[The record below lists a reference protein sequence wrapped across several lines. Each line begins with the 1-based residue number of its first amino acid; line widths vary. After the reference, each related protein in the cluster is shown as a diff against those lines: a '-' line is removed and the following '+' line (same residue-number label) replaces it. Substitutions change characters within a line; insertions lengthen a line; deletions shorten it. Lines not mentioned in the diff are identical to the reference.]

1 MTDLALEQ
9 PDELK
14 IEYPV
19 ALPVLPLKEMVVFP
33 QSMTPLAIG
42 QERSVRLIDDVVAG
56 ERLLV
61 LVASRDSSLDSPG
74 WDDVYDVGTVALVHK
89 MIKVPD
95 GTLRILVQ
103 GLDRVRLENRL
114 DTEPYLLGEFSEL
127 PDVLDET
134 PELEAL
140 TRNVQGLFAR
150 IIGLA
155 PYLPEE
161 LQLAAA
167 NVDDPSALCH
177 LVASTLRT
185 IKTEERQEILEE
197 VNVEQRLRTVSAILS
212 RELEVFELG
221 SKIQSQVQSEM
232 DRGQREY
239 FLRQQL
245 KAIQQELGESDPEQ
259 AEVAELRERLEA
271 LGELPEEVRKAA
283 DRELSRLER
292 LPSAAA
298 EYGVIRTY
306 LEWILTLPWTT
317 FTDDNL
323 DLAHARE
330 VLDADHFDL
339 EKVKDRII
347 EYLAVA
353 KLRNEVSGQILCFVG
368 PPGVGKTSLGHSIA
382 NALGR
387 KFVRLSVGGVRDES
401 EIRGHRRTYIG
412 SMPGSIIRSIRDA
425 ESSNPLILIDE
436 IDKMGA
442 DWRGDPA
449 SAMLEVLDPEQ
460 NRTFRDHYLD
470 LPFDLSKVLFIC
482 TANTLDT
489 IPGPLLDRMDMIQL
503 SGYTEDE
510 KLGIAKRYL
519 FPKQLKAH
527 GLRRPQLTLTDKLL
541 RTVIRE
547 YTREAGVRGLE
558 RRLADLC
565 RKAATEVATGR
576 LKKIRV
582 DDAQLRDWL
591 GARRFAGEVR
601 KRTAG
606 PGVATGLAYTTVGG
620 DVLFIE
626 ATAYPGQG
634 RLTITGQLGEV
645 MQESAQAALSWVRAH
660 AADFGLP
667 DDWFATHDVHIHVP
681 AGAVPKDGPSAGVTM
696 ATAIASLV
704 RDTPVANDLGMTGEI
719 TLTGQVLPIGG
730 LREKSLAAQRAG
742 LKRVVFPRD
751 NEPDLD
757 ELPIETRKALE
768 FIPADTI
775 EDVFAAAFDG
785 KRRIMRRGAQ
795 AGEKL
800 AASSS
805 QTGCV
810 GRADEQ
816 ELALAAQ
823 QEGVAVGPVAERDLV
838 GVRLGAVDDDDRVA
852 AHGAA
857 ALLGDLGHADREL
870 RLHLPEQRGRVGM
883 HERERRDLHERRAVP
898 GCRPAVRD
906 GHLPLGRSTELEAL
920 PAHRLPLTVRLAVA
934 AAACEDEDSQQE
946 RLFASARPGYQA
958 PANQAKGSGDN
969 GQDD

>member
-1 MTDLALEQ
+1 MSEVSFDAPEPVDEQ
-9 PDELK
+9 QLSFPA
-14 IEYPV
+14 
-19 ALPVLPLKEMVVFP
+19 ALPVLPLKETVVFP
-33 QSMTPLAIG
+33 QSMSPLAIG

-56 ERLLV
+56 DRLLA
-61 LVASRDSSLDSPG
+61 LVTSRDGSVEAPE
-74 WDDVYDVGTVALVHK
+74 WDDIYDVGTVALIHK

-103 GLDRVRLENRL
+103 GIERVKLENRL
-114 DTEPYLLGEFSEL
+114 DSEPYLLGEFGAL
-127 PDVLDET
+127 PDVLEET
-134 PELEAL
+134 PEVEAL

-197 VNVEQRLRTVSAILS
+197 VNVERRLRLVSQILN

-232 DRGQREY
+232 EKGQREY

-245 KAIQQELGESDPEQ
+245 KAIQQELGEGDPEQ
-259 AEVAELRERLEA
+259 AEVNELHEQLDA
-271 LGELPEEVRKAA
+271 LDLPEDVRKAA
-283 DRELSRLER
+283 ERELGRLEK
-292 LPSAAA
+292 LPPAAA

-306 LEWILTLPWTT
+306 LEWILTVPWRSYTE
-317 FTDDNL
+317 DNL
-323 DLAHARE
+323 DLDHARE
-330 VLDADHFDL
+330 VLDSDHFDL
-339 EKVKDRII
+339 EKVKERII

-353 KLRNEVSGQILCFVG
+353 KLRNEISGQILCFVG

-412 SMPGSIIRSIRDA
+412 SMPGSIIRSLRDA
-425 ESSNPLILIDE
+425 ESANPLVLIDE

-460 NRTFRDHYLD
+460 NVAFRDHYLD

-482 TANTLDT
+482 TANTIDT
-489 IPGPLLDRMDMIQL
+489 VPGPLLDRMDVISL
-503 SGYTEDE
+503 SGYTEEE

-519 FPKQLKAH
+519 LPKQLGQH
-527 GLRRPQLTLTDKLL
+527 GMTASQLTVSDKVL
-541 RTVIRE
+541 RTIIRE
-547 YTREAGVRGLE
+547 YTREAGVRNLE
-558 RRLADLC
+558 RRIADVC
-565 RKAATEVATGR
+565 RKAATQIAKGQKRKPSVDEA
-576 LKKIRV
+576 RV
-582 DDAQLRDWL
+582 REWL
-591 GARRFAGEVR
+591 GPRRYSSEVR
-601 KRTAG
+601 RRTSD
-606 PGVATGLAYTTVGG
+606 PGVATGLAYTAVGG

-626 ATAYPGQG
+626 ATAYSGKG

-645 MQESAQAALSWVRAH
+645 MQESAQAALSWVRSH
-660 AADFGLP
+660 TDDLGLP

-704 RDTPVANDLGMTGEI
+704 KAIPVADDIGMTGEI

-742 LKRVVFPRD
+742 LKRVVFPRE
-751 NEPDLD
+751 NEPDLE
-757 ELPIETRKALE
+757 ELPPETRNALE
-768 FIPADTI
+768 FIPADKI

-785 KRRIMRRGAQ
+785 KRRARARGPRGVERQ
-795 AGEKL
+795 AAMPAG
-800 AASSS
+800 SS
-805 QTGCV
+805 
-810 GRADEQ
+810 
-816 ELALAAQ
+816 
-823 QEGVAVGPVAERDLV
+823 
-838 GVRLGAVDDDDRVA
+838 
-852 AHGAA
+852 
-857 ALLGDLGHADREL
+857 
-870 RLHLPEQRGRVGM
+870 
-883 HERERRDLHERRAVP
+883 
-898 GCRPAVRD
+898 
-906 GHLPLGRSTELEAL
+906 
-920 PAHRLPLTVRLAVA
+920 
-934 AAACEDEDSQQE
+934 
-946 RLFASARPGYQA
+946 
-958 PANQAKGSGDN
+958 
-969 GQDD
+969 